1 MRRHHPE
8 RFLGGENPVSPPGDS
23 DLDRP
28 DDAESDL
35 PGLCAYDAVVGRPVT
50 YQDAVQREKAIAA
63 ELENEQLREA
73 AEIRR
78 KNLFTREQVEARDES
93 IDTIVLSHFEQL
105 VGFVGTL
112 VPPEQGA
119 ALRDKAM
126 AWVAGVKDRIGDAIA
141 AADL

>member
-28 DDAESDL
+28 DTGDSDL

-63 ELENEQLREA
+63 ELENVKLRED

-78 KNLFTREQVEARDES
+78 GTLLTLEKVEEIQERDDTIILGHLDSFVQFVGSMMPPERITEARSKAAGWLDEIRAK
-93 IDTIVLSHFEQL
+93 ID
-105 VGFVGTL
+105 
-112 VPPEQGA
+112 
-119 ALRDKAM
+119 
-126 AWVAGVKDRIGDAIA
+126 
-141 AADL
+141 ADLRAARE